1 LLRAKSIPQ
10 AARVLH
16 DLVDRDLGRE

>member
-10 AARVLH
+10 AAGVLH